1 MNERA
6 EGLLEGLGVA
16 AYFAMKNKSQPK
28 RLLNEL
34 ADMTLRV
41 QLLVAA
47 SRIDITRAETQSLLP
62 SNT

>member
-1 MNERA
+1 MNERT
-6 EGLLEGLGVA
+6 EGMLEGLGIA

-28 RLLNEL
+28 RLLHEL

-47 SRIDITRAETQSLLP
+47 NRIDIVRAETDSLLP
-62 SNT
+62 SKH